1 MTVSVSYRSLCDDSR
16 ASFGG
21 DEFIFVELGEA
32 MNLAAALRIQAIT
45 AELEARDI
53 AGIIDIAPANASYM
67 IRLDPDTLDPRPF
80 LHTLDDLHR
89 QYSSASTVAL
99 QTDIVEIPVWYDDPA
114 TRDIAMKFRDR
125 HQSATETDIEYTAKV
140 NGLSSIDDLI
150 DAHCSAPFIVTFPCF
165 KPGNTECMQ
174 LVPHHRQLQA
184 PKYLR
189 PRTETPARAV
199 AHGGAFTVIY
209 PTAGVGGYQMLG
221 RSPVPVVDLSQ
232 TLPGFADSAVL
243 AHVSTLIRFR
253 AIGGDEYHDLRVMS
267 KSGRYQYV
275 RGPVTFSLAEFLA
288 DQDGYPQRLCRA
300 LRC

>member
-1 MTVSVSYRSLCDDSR
+1 MTVTMCHRRLCDDSR

-21 DEFIFVELGEA
+21 DEFVFVELGEA

-45 AELEARDI
+45 GKLEENDI

-67 IRLDPDTLDPRPF
+67 IRLDPDVLDPRQL

-89 QYSSASTVAL
+89 QFSEASTVAL
-99 QTDIVEIPVWYDDPA
+99 RTDIVEIPVWYDDPA
-114 TRDIAMKFRDR
+114 TREIAMRFRDR
-125 HQSATETDIEYTAKV
+125 HQSATDTDIEYTAKV
-140 NGLSSIDDLI
+140 NGLSSIHDLI

-174 LVPHHRQLQA
+174 LVPHDRQLQA

-232 TLPGFADSAVL
+232 TLPGFADSMVL
-243 AHVSTLIRFR
+243 AHASTLIQFR
-253 AIGGDEYHDLRVMS
+253 PIDGDEYQDLRKAS
-267 KSGRYQYV
+267 KSRCYHYV
-275 RGPVTFSLAEFLA
+275 RRPITFALAEYLA
-288 DQDGYPQRLCRA
+288 DQDGYPQRLRQA
-300 LRC
+300 LAC